1 MKSKIISLYC
11 FLGLFVLFS
20 LNAKAQPSTCG
31 GWQPLDASF
40 QVVPFSGY
48 SAPYYK
54 NDDGHSNPISLPF
67 SFCFYGTSVNQ
78 IVINNN
84 GFITW
89 GTNASSVDGVFDP
102 IPFPNSDAPMI
113 SPFWGDVYTLSP
125 CAGVVWYKITS
136 TYVIVIWDSVGY
148 YLNSS
153 SSQDNSFE
161 AIITNGTD
169 PIVPGNN
176 NIELGYLDEQW
187 AVGTASGGTAGFGTA
202 SSSSFDYPAVVGI
215 NKGDGT
221 NAIQYG
227 LFNNANNNYAGTYPP
242 FSYDGAYWLDNRYFI
257 MNACTGNSPPVIS
270 GLVPCGTDTFYVC
283 EGDTLKVPINVY
295 SPISG
300 VTANS
305 GLSNPVISGVSIGY
319 NNSAGQ
325 LDSLVIQVV
334 GNASNLGY
342 STVNFYGYDNLAP
355 HDTTFDSFVI
365 DVSQGQAINISSVT
379 NVSCNSGINGSA
391 TVAIVSGGISPYTYA
406 WTAPGGTGATGT
418 GFLAGTYTVTV
429 TDSKGCVST
438 ASVTI
443 TQPTAITVT
452 ATSTPAT
459 CGNNNGTLT
468 ASVSGGTPAYTYLWN
483 PSGNTNMTA
492 TGMSAGTYTII
503 VIDNDGCTGTY
514 TTSITNS
521 VGFTANISSSI
532 NVSCYGGSNGSATVI
547 TSSVGIAPYTYSWNP
562 AGGTSATGTGLTAG
576 TYTVSVTDNSG
587 CTGTATVT
595 VTQPTAI
602 TSGITT
608 VQATC
613 GNSNGTASVSVSGG
627 VSPYTYAWSPVGQT
641 NATATGLST
650 GTYTVTISDNNGC
663 TQIITANITSISSLT
678 ATIIDS
684 VGALCSGGD
693 NGRATVS
700 AASGNSPYT
709 YSWSAT
715 GGTGSTGTGLSA
727 GTYTVTVTDNGGCTA
742 AATVTITEPPPLTAP
757 IGVITNELCN
767 GGTNGSATVT
777 AGGGVSPYSYIWAS
791 IGGTNATGT
800 GFSAGTY
807 TVTITDNNL
816 CTATASVTITE
827 PPAISLSTTSTTATC
842 GNNNGTATVNST
854 GGTLPYT
861 YLWSSGGQTN
871 PTATGLT
878 AGNYTITIT
887 DNNNCTQTSTV
898 AVSSTSNLTV
908 TITDSTGATC
918 NGGSDGTSTVSTSG
932 GTSPYTYSWVSAG
945 GTNAMGTGLSA
956 GTYTVTVTD
965 NGGCTAIATVTI
977 TEPPPITP
985 TISASTNEFCNGGTT
1000 GSATVNASG
1009 GTSPYTY
1016 SWVPAGGTNA
1026 TGTGLSAGTY
1036 TITVTDNGGCTA
1048 IATVTITEPPVLTA
1062 TMGIATN
1069 ELCNGGTNGAA
1080 TVTAAGGT
1088 PAYTY
1093 TWAPAGGSNATGTGF
1108 SAGTYTVTLTDNN
1121 GCMSTASVTITGPA
1135 PISLTTSSTQA
1146 TCGVNNGTV
1155 GVIAANGTSPYTY
1168 LWATGGQAT
1177 ATATGLS
1184 IGIYTITVTD
1194 NNGCI
1199 QTATAIV
1206 TSTSGLAANIST
1218 STNVS
1223 CNGGSDGSATVNT
1236 TGGTSPYTYA
1246 WAPAGGS
1253 NATGTGLGAG
1263 TYTVTVTDNGGCTAV
1278 ASVTITE
1285 PPILTAA
1292 MGNPTNLTC
1301 NGANNGSAIVT
1312 ASGGTSAY
1320 TYSWAPTGGANATAN
1335 NLSAGTYTVTIT
1347 DNNGCTA
1354 TATVTITE
1362 PPPVVATMGTPTDIA
1377 CNGGTNGSA
1386 TVSTAG
1392 GSVPYTYN
1400 WVPTGG
1406 STATAG
1412 GLSAGTYSVTIT
1424 DNNGCSS
1431 SATVTITQPVVLS
1444 VTLTTIGAGCSGTSG
1459 GSITATAAGGASPYI
1474 YTWSPSGGNAATAS
1488 NLSAGSYTVNIS
1500 DANGCTVTASAT
1512 INAPSALS
1520 ISASGPATVCSGA
1533 SASLSSTVTG
1543 GGMPYTYSWS
1553 SGATTSAATVNPATT
1568 TTYTLVVT
1576 DGNGCSATATVSV
1589 ATDPPLNVSITGATS
1604 FCPGDSGMLS
1614 ASASGGDGIYN
1625 FLWLPGNNTHSSIFA
1640 VPASTTVY
1648 TVQLTDAC
1656 GSAMA
1661 TATATIYV
1669 NANPVTNFEAV
1680 IPSGCVPLCVEF
1692 RDLSTVAGGA
1702 ITQWD
1707 WSFGRNDTTSSKDP
1721 IYCYQDS
1728 GTFSVS
1734 LTVTSDSGCRSTLVK
1749 TNIVTVYPLPNANF
1763 TYSPDPVD
1771 ISTPTVQFA
1780 STGNSSKYPLVYWH
1794 WAFGD
1799 GSDSTSYIKN
1809 PEHTYTDTGT
1819 YCVTLTVENQ
1829 NGCLDS
1835 ATNCLVVEP
1844 DFTLYIPNAFTPNQD
1859 GLNEVFIPKGTYV
1872 KDYDMYIFD
1881 RWEAQIFHS
1890 SDMKIGWNGEVNGTG
1905 AICQQGTYLYLI
1917 KVTDSRG
1924 KPHSYTGMVNLVK

>member
-1 MKSKIISLYC
+1 MKKALLFLFLILFCDSLII
-11 FLGLFVLFS
+11 
-20 LNAKAQPSTCG
+20 AQC
-31 GWQPLDASF
+31 
-40 QVVPFSGY
+40 
-48 SAPYYK
+48 
-54 NDDGHSNPISLPF
+54 
-67 SFCFYGTSVNQ
+67 YG
-78 IVINNN
+78 VIN
-84 GFITW
+84 FDQSVSPAPT
-89 GTNASSVDGVFDP
+89 SSSS
-102 IPFPNSDAPMI
+102 NS
-113 SPFWGDVYTLSP
+113 FT
-125 CAGVVWYKITS
+125 ITS
-136 TYVIVIWDSVGY
+136 TYPNELIMISYDGFDYGATAGAGPITVDGNNATWLNTSSHSELAGSYTVSSETYAYIASTAGVHNITINETGYSGTSGYDVNFAADFYVTGSSLPLTIASLTSATSVVPCASFGPISGTIATTIPNSVIYSNVCNNDVQSTQQLISYTNATFLGDSHAGNGIDAADAY
-148 YLNSS
+148 TSATSAATYTITGTSPTGNSS
-153 SSQDNSFE
+153 YCTGLTMVLVAIPPPPCTVSSLTVTTTEVNPACSSNNGSISFS
-161 AIITNGTD
+161 
-169 PIVPGNN
+169 V
-176 NIELGYLDEQW
+176 
-187 AVGTASGGTAGFGTA
+187 SGGTLPYTYTWAPPVSTTA
-202 SSSSFDYPAVVGI
+202 SA
-215 NKGDGT
+215 T
-221 NAIQYG
+221 G
-227 LFNNANNNYAGTYPP
+227 LSAGTYTVVI
-242 FSYDGAYWLDNRYFI
+242 SDGA
-257 MNACTGNSPPVIS
+257 SPP
-270 GLVPCGTDTFYVC
+270 
-283 EGDTLKVPINVY
+283 N
-295 SPISG
+295 
-300 VTANS
+300 
-305 GLSNPVISGVSIGY
+305 
-319 NNSAGQ
+319 
-325 LDSLVIQVV
+325 
-334 GNASNLGY
+334 
-342 STVNFYGYDNLAP
+342 
-355 HDTTFDSFVI
+355 DTTIVATLTSTGGFGS
-365 DVSQGQAINISSVT
+365 SISSHT
-379 NVSCNSGINGSA
+379 NVACYGGSSGSA
-391 TVAIVSGGISPYTYA
+391 TVITTSTGNPPFTYSWNPSGGS
-406 WTAPGGTGATGT
+406 GATGT
-418 GFLAGTYTVTV
+418 GLSAGTYTVTV
-429 TDSKGCVST
+429 TDRNGCTGT

-443 TQPTAITVT
+443 TQPTAIT
-452 ATSTPAT
+452 
-459 CGNNNGTLT
+459 
-468 ASVSGGTPAYTYLWN
+468 
-483 PSGNTNMTA
+483 TN
-492 TGMSAGTYTII
+492 
-503 VIDNDGCTGTY
+503 
-514 TTSITNS
+514 
-521 VGFTANISSSI
+521 
-532 NVSCYGGSNGSATVI
+532 
-547 TSSVGIAPYTYSWNP
+547 
-562 AGGTSATGTGLTAG
+562 
-576 TYTVSVTDNSG
+576 
-587 CTGTATVT
+587 
-595 VTQPTAI
+595 
-602 TSGITT
+602 ITT
-608 VQATC
+608 TQATC
-613 GNSNGTASVSVSGG
+613 GNSNGTASAAVSGG
-627 VSPYTYAWSPVGQT
+627 VSPYTYAWSPAGQST
-641 NATATGLST
+641 SSATGLSA
-650 GTYTVTISDNNGC
+650 GTYTITISDNNGC
-663 TQIITANITSISSLT
+663 TQIITAVVSTSAGLVISI
-678 ATIIDS
+678 ADS
-684 VGALCSGGD
+684 TGASCSGGND
-693 NGRATVS
+693 GTATVT
-700 AASGNSPYT
+700 ASSGTSPFT
-709 YSWSAT
+709 YSWASI
-715 GGTGSTGTGLSA
+715 GGTSSIGTGLSA

-742 AATVTITEPPPLTAP
+742 STTVAITQPTA
-757 IGVITNELCN
+757 IT
-767 GGTNGSATVT
+767 
-777 AGGGVSPYSYIWAS
+777 
-791 IGGTNATGT
+791 
-800 GFSAGTY
+800 
-807 TVTITDNNL
+807 
-816 CTATASVTITE
+816 
-827 PPAISLSTTSTTATC
+827 LSTSSTTATC
-842 GNNNGTATVNST
+842 GNSNGTATVSAM
-854 GGTLPYT
+854 GGITPYT
-861 YLWSSGGQTN
+861 YSWATGGQSTL
-871 PTATGLT
+871 TATGLS

-887 DNNNCTQTSTV
+887 DNNSCVQTAAVTV
-898 AVSSTSNLTV
+898 NSTSNLTAN
-908 TITDSTGATC
+908 ITNST
-918 NGGSDGTSTVSTSG
+918 TVS
-932 GTSPYTYSWVSAG
+932 
-945 GTNAMGTGLSA
+945 
-956 GTYTVTVTD
+956 
-965 NGGCTAIATVTI
+965 
-977 TEPPPITP
+977 
-985 TISASTNEFCNGGTT
+985 CNGGTD

-1177 ATATGLS
+1177 TTATGLS

-1320 TYSWAPTGGANATAN
+1320 TYSWVPTGGANATAN

-1392 GSVPYTYN
+1392 GSAPYTYN

-1424 DNNGCSS
+1424 DNNGCST

-1640 VPASTTVY
+1640 APASTTVY